1 MNKTLSKEIMRRSNL
16 RTKYLNSRGEKDMQ
30 RFRKQI
36 NLCVFLLRK
45 AKRSY
50 YSNLIEKNVI
60 VN

>member
-16 RTKYLNSRGEKDMQ
+16 RTKYLSSRGEKDMQ

-45 AKRSY
+45 TKRSY
-50 YSNLIEKNVI
+50 YSNLIEKKCHR
-60 VN
+60 